1 MAKVAISLDDKD
13 IEELKV
19 IIMDKNTDEALK
31 FLKDK
36 VQPQILSK
44 EKGKLDVIGK
54 THL

>member
-1 MAKVAISLDDKD
+1 MDKD
-13 IEELKV
+13 K
-19 IIMDKNTDEALK
+19 DETLK

-36 VQPQILSK
+36 IQPQILGK